1 MPTSQARI
9 DANKRNSTHSTGPR
23 TTAGRDRSRRNGLVH
38 GMCSSALTISTE
50 NARDF
55 EDRMDHVCDT
65 LNPRNARER
74 MLAESTGRSMWLL
87 ARTDRAQT
95 ARLTILIEEEAV
107 RAQEAVI
114 SLGKRLFFDRRGPE
128 ALYGCDDFHHVGD
141 RTSFSGAADHADD
154 PDTLV
159 RRMRRSVEGCQFL
172 LDRWAELRA
181 LLEPGKC
188 WQPHHKLR
196 AVRLL
201 GHQPLDALASLDV
214 AQIYVRSWT
223 INPKRETPWSE
234 LKSELGPDEYRRFKS
249 RVHSQWPDLLNS
261 YDDAKERQVLIEIV
275 ERAVQEIAVNA
286 QEAAKRAERDA
297 ALRADALS
305 FDDSHEGE
313 LLRRYQTANH
323 RAFLRSLSE
332 FDKARRATEDEGD
345 DQRDSGDGNAESEVG
360 PSDDWLSPRPSDVS
374 EEIDP
379 ALTTVSTTTTG
390 DDRAIDSNV
399 PTGPVDSN
407 FTTAPFPTIDS
418 DGTTSMAN
426 MEKSTS
432 IARGFLPT
440 EPNDPIESALNNPYT
455 TQAGIEPHDPDVH
468 RAEVVPVRSDLP
480 DCGNKAPVER
490 LPAAI
495 ALVVS
500 IALLICCSALAAVSD
515 RRAPTHN
522 RDGMGR
528 VDSSAHA
535 VPQPA
540 SSDVAPLGRPEG
552 AFTNQPRA
560 TPGNTFAK
568 REQPPGPAST
578 SLGGSR
584 QILCEG
590 GALVR
595 KRLAEEHNDH
605 CRRTQRHIFAKC
617 DKRTQSS
624 VSGGYY
630 TTTRALGRY
639 G

>member
-1 MPTSQARI
+1 
-9 DANKRNSTHSTGPR
+9 
-23 TTAGRDRSRRNGLVH
+23 
-38 GMCSSALTISTE
+38 
-50 NARDF
+50 
-55 EDRMDHVCDT
+55 
-65 LNPRNARER
+65 
-74 MLAESTGRSMWLL
+74 
-87 ARTDRAQT
+87 
-95 ARLTILIEEEAV
+95 
-107 RAQEAVI
+107 
-114 SLGKRLFFDRRGPE
+114 
-128 ALYGCDDFHHVGD
+128 
-141 RTSFSGAADHADD
+141 
-154 PDTLV
+154 
-159 RRMRRSVEGCQFL
+159 
-172 LDRWAELRA
+172 
-181 LLEPGKC
+181 
-188 WQPHHKLR
+188 
-196 AVRLL
+196 
-201 GHQPLDALASLDV
+201 
-214 AQIYVRSWT
+214 
-223 INPKRETPWSE
+223 
-234 LKSELGPDEYRRFKS
+234 
-249 RVHSQWPDLLNS
+249 
-261 YDDAKERQVLIEIV
+261 
-275 ERAVQEIAVNA
+275 
-286 QEAAKRAERDA
+286 
-297 ALRADALS
+297 
-305 FDDSHEGE
+305 
-313 LLRRYQTANH
+313 
-323 RAFLRSLSE
+323 
-332 FDKARRATEDEGD
+332 
-345 DQRDSGDGNAESEVG
+345 
-360 PSDDWLSPRPSDVS
+360 
-374 EEIDP
+374 
-379 ALTTVSTTTTG
+379 
-390 DDRAIDSNV
+390 
-399 PTGPVDSN
+399 
-407 FTTAPFPTIDS
+407 
-418 DGTTSMAN
+418 
-426 MEKSTS
+426 
-432 IARGFLPT
+432 
-440 EPNDPIESALNNPYT
+440 
-455 TQAGIEPHDPDVH
+455 VH